1 MASEFKIGRLRYT
14 WKGVWATNTFYNRDA
29 VASYNGK
36 TYVCIVP
43 HTSGDFYDDYEN
55 VEPSGEVKPY
65 WVIMLEGTSWKGEW
79 QPGTAYTLGAIVLYG
94 GSVYKRTV
102 NGPSGLTFNPANW
115 EVYTTV
121 NSTWIG
127 EYEVDTLYK
136 IGDAV
141 KYGGNV
147 YVCTLEHTS
156 PTITTNPTYSN
167 WEFLYVGIEFKG
179 EWDPQ
184 EVAYKIND
192 IVKYGADLWKCNQD
206 HLSELPFDGSNTLGD
221 NSTAWTIWF
230 PGLEFGSTWDSN
242 AIYQPG
248 DTVMYGGYSYISKT
262 VNNQGNTPPVST
274 SGPSADWELLTI
286 GYSLQNTWDN
296 GVLYKIGSVVTRGG
310 FSFTAVQDTQGND
323 PSDTTLTKVY
333 NATGSSGTT
342 IVVDDTT
349 GIVTGMVVT
358 GDGFD
363 LGQTVVDV
371 IDETTLT
378 VSLAPYSTI
387 TNGAFLKFVG
397 IDGTNWALIAPG
409 TRWRNRWE
417 LNGSYIPG
425 DIVVWVNATY
435 RCINT
440 HSAAEPNRPDQ
451 DTEHLYW
458 ILYFKHDQYNVLN
471 IPGDIV
477 VNSEGTNI
485 ALAIGAEGFL
495 LKSVTGVPTWQNV
508 FQTPAVYY
516 VAPSGTD
523 LPGSGTTWDNP
534 YQSIKYACSQVLG
547 GTLNAQAKNVLT
559 ANKAFLVEEVAN
571 WVTVQ
576 SNTNQTPFSSTVPV
590 DSVKTRR
597 DTRYLVDAVIYDLSR
612 GGNSQTIAFA
622 VSFFDK
628 EYSNRFIT
636 TEVAEQVDT
645 FIATLNRLFDLIYD
659 VVNSVAI
666 TPLYQS
672 INNAPAV
679 ISQSLS
685 QPVDNSVIVDIESYQ
700 TIIITALTNE
710 SLRTIPPE
718 NQGLT
723 ATINVKTGAYHEE
736 LPIVVP
742 ANTAINGDELRGV
755 VVYPKNVVNTICT
768 RSTTGSNL
776 FTVKS
781 TEGIDTGTAV
791 QFVSLNPISQTN
803 TVFGGVISGRT
814 YYVVGLPT
822 ATQFAVSETLGGA
835 PVQLANYVSLMRVVG
850 GDALKDMFYM
860 QNGTG
865 MRNMTLAGLLGTL
878 TDPNEYETR
887 RPTGGTFVS
896 LDPGQGPTDT
906 SAWIYRKSPY
916 IQNVTN
922 FGTGCVGLKIDGT
935 LHQGGNKSIVC
946 NDFTQI
952 ISDGIGVY
960 VTGSDSLCEAVS
972 VFAYYCYAGYFAED
986 GGRIRATN
994 GNSSYGTFG
1003 VVAEGFN
1010 ANETPITGS
1019 VDNQYYEATAT
1030 PLSSLG
1036 ANAEILKLQY
1046 SHAGEQYTEPT
1057 TNLLKYSNSFTN
1069 WTSDGNITLV
1079 QSVSSPTGESNGWI
1093 ATGNTSGTNSSYFY
1107 QNITIAPSGASYTSV
1122 AGINESGSGIN
1133 ATFDIRV
1140 SSTAY
1145 IVTVNNGGSGYVATN
1160 QIRILGSTLGGINDV
1175 NDLIITVATL
1185 VNGTEIQ
1192 SITTQGTVPVGS
1204 TQPYICSVFCKK
1216 GTSVT
1221 FDIEANFSGYSA
1233 VTSAVN
1239 FNFNTLTITPSGTLT
1254 GGMTPTTYAAI
1265 PVSGAEGWYRLNFE
1279 FYDTTA
1285 LNTTLQIRI
1294 YPRSKT
1300 GNSGYT
1306 LLYGSQLQLGNH
1318 LGFYLST
1325 TTGQYTAYANYNII
1339 GAGSGVEVVGDEIRS
1354 LSVYQTRLL
1363 EVGGVTGGR
1372 NYLSSSNNAQS
1383 GDTQSI
1389 VIAASDVAGET
1400 EYLGMR
1406 LFVNSGTGAGQY
1418 GYISNFDS
1426 VSKTASI
1433 LADSFDQITVELT
1446 ESVNNTLSLS
1456 AVDDVYSLYVDQPVQ
1471 FVPTTYD
1478 TTISVISQAPLAVS
1492 GTTGGII
1499 NTLTVASTAR
1509 LTLNMPVTFSGVTYG
1524 GVTSNFTYYIL
1535 AIIDS
1540 FTIQVST
1547 TVGGGV
1553 TLLTTA
1559 SAPMT
1564 LNYPSNTSYLNGST
1578 SNMEVNLPIYFTGSA
1593 ISDITTGQTYYIN
1606 EIISN
1611 SQFTISPELITAT
1624 ATNTAE
1630 VSNSITVNDSDNLVS
1645 LTPIIFTG
1653 VAFGGISPDV
1663 KYYIN
1668 HIIDA
1673 SHITLAT
1680 NITTTTARSASATSN
1695 LITVDDTFG
1704 FIVGNPIVFT
1714 GTTVGGLVND
1724 RTYYILY
1731 VNDSLTFSVSAAS
1744 SALTMNVTD
1753 TTASTDLSRPNQL
1766 TAVSTTNLTPL
1777 NPIKFTGTTFG
1788 GVNLGTEYYVCR
1800 VIDSAHFTVSPQI
1813 LTVTA
1818 TETASISNLI
1828 TVGSTAGFVANN
1840 PIIFGGDTFGGII
1853 SGTVYY
1859 ISAVNDEFSLTISAA
1874 PGGSAFTLSPGAG
1887 IVTVRTPSAALE
1899 LTTASGTMVG
1909 TTRYG
1914 GNPVSLTTSVGEC
1927 VARTTNSTVSLTTAT
1942 GTLVGTSTVAKEI
1955 LSADSGA
1962 MIGTFKVPL
1971 IGGITQGTTYYIRT
1985 ITNGSPNTFTIT
1997 DTLGGST
2004 NVPMTDSNG
2013 SMKMGQVGWDHV
2025 NPGTPLVPSFDSTTV
2040 YSIEPRITYSRPPFQ
2055 VSASSTVNQA
2065 PSTDYVSIK
2074 YGNGKFV
2081 GLPNA
2086 DNILAVSLDGSSW
2099 VQQQLPISGT
2109 WADLVYGDNYWI
2121 IISSGGSAIPGSK
2134 VLYSNSNLAT
2144 WKTAY
2149 LPSIGNW
2156 SKVVYGNGKFV
2167 AITND
2172 SSSTAYSSNFGVTW
2186 TSGSGLANTT
2196 WSGLAYGAGIFV
2208 AIATGADTAAYS
2220 TNGITWNSA
2229 VLPRT
2234 TTWSGVAYGNGRFV
2248 AVSSTL
2254 GTAAYSLDGITWYP
2268 STYSIEADHIAYG
2281 NGVFVV
2287 VGQETPTPIT
2297 YISEDGITWISKFSL
2312 INMGPIG
2319 FGWDATDGGIFVT
2332 VAGSQYSNTITAG
2345 SRAKSRPVISA
2356 KAIIE
2361 INEWDPGSN
2370 YITPPSVS
2378 IIDTNATIG
2387 ASVTPLTSSGVLG
2400 NPTFVNRGSGYN
2412 TNTTSIVITG
2422 DGYADNY
2429 QSGLDIIVADL
2440 TRLPAAGDNFAIQ
2453 GNTNIYK
2460 ITSAVALDG
2469 TVAPNVRALIS
2480 ISPEMTVGLSP
2491 AHDSPV
2497 LIRTKYSQARLTN
2510 HDFLNIGY
2518 GNFEESNYPR
2528 LPADTVLS
2536 PQNETVEVNYG
2547 RVFYSSTDQD
2557 GNFRVGELFAVEQA
2571 TGIVTLSA
2579 SQFGLSGL
2587 TELRIGGIAVGG
2599 NAVTITQFSTDS
2611 TFVANSNNVVP
2622 TQKAIKAYLTARLS
2636 QGGSNTFTG
2645 QLIAGTVLIGGPDK
2659 IASTIPNGNEGSRV
2673 RMPNVVNVHAFEGGG
2688 WDGNGMAM
2696 AFFQKSFARDITE

>member
-43 HTSGDFYDDYEN
+43 HTSTDFYANYEN
-55 VEPSGEVKPY
+55 VEESGEIKPY

-79 QPGTAYTLGAIVLYG
+79 QPNTTYTLGAIVLYG
-94 GSVYKRTV
+94 GSVYKRIV
-102 NGPSGLTFNPANW
+102 NGPSGTTFNPASW
-115 EVYTTV
+115 EVYVTV

-127 EYEVDTLYK
+127 DYETNTRYK
-136 IGDAV
+136 VGDAV

-147 YVCTLEHTS
+147 YTCILEHVS
-156 PTITTNPTYSN
+156 PTITTHPTYAK
-167 WEFLYVGIEFKG
+167 WEFLYIGVEFKG
-179 EWDPQ
+179 EWDSN
-184 EVAYKIND
+184 EFAYKIND
-192 IVKYGADLWKCNQD
+192 IVKFGADLWKCNQD

-221 NSTAWTIWF
+221 NSSSWTIWL
-230 PGLEFGSTWDSN
+230 PGLEFGNTWSVN
-242 AIYQPG
+242 TIYQPG
-248 DTVMYGGYSYISKT
+248 DTIMYGGYSYIGKT

-286 GYSLQNTWDN
+286 GYSLQNIWNTSTS
-296 GVLYKIGSVVTRGG
+296 YKIGSVVNRGG
-310 FSFTAVQDTQGND
+310 YSFTAVQDTQGDD
-323 PSDTTLTKVY
+323 PSNAVLTKTY

-342 IVVDDTT
+342 IKVNNTT
-349 GIVTGMVVT
+349 GIVTGMIIT
-358 GDGFD
+358 GDGFE
-363 LGQTVVDV
+363 LGQSVVDV
-371 IDETTLT
+371 INNTTLT

-387 TNGAFLKFVG
+387 SNGTSLKFLAV
-397 IDGTNWALIAPG
+397 DGDNWALIAPG
-409 TRWRNRWE
+409 TRWRNRWS
-417 LNGSYIPG
+417 LNDSYIPG
-425 DIVVWVNATY
+425 DIVVWINGTY
-435 RCINT
+435 RCIQT
-440 HSAAEPNRPDQ
+440 HSASAPARPDN
-451 DTEHLYW
+451 DTTHQYW
-458 ILYFKHDQYNVLN
+458 ILYFQHDQYNVLN
-471 IPGDIV
+471 IPGDVV

-485 ALAIGAEGFL
+485 ALSIGPEGYL
-495 LKSVTGVPTWQNV
+495 LKSVNGVPTWQNV

-516 VAPSGTD
+516 VSPNGTD

-534 YQSIKYACSQVLG
+534 YQSIKYACGQVAA
-547 GTLNAQAKNVLT
+547 GTLNAQAKNILT
-559 ANKAFLVEEVAN
+559 SNKAFLVEEVAN
-571 WVTVQ
+571 WVAVQ
-576 SNTNQTPFSSTVPV
+576 SNQNTAPFSSTVSI

-597 DTRYLVDAVIYDLSR
+597 DSRYLVDAVIYDLSR

-628 EYSNRFIT
+628 EYSNKFIT
-636 TEVAEQVDT
+636 TEVADQIDI
-645 FIATLNRLFDLIYD
+645 FIATLNKLFDLIYN
-659 VVNSVAI
+659 VANSVAI
-666 TPLYQS
+666 SPLYQS
-672 INNAPAV
+672 INNAPGI

-685 QPVDNSVIVDIESYQ
+685 LPVDASVIVDIESYQ
-700 TIIITALTNE
+700 TIIITALTDE
-710 SLRTIPPE
+710 SLKSIPAE

-755 VVYPKNVVNTICT
+755 VVYPKTVVNTICT
-768 RSTTGSNL
+768 RSTTGSNV
-776 FTVKS
+776 FTVKT
-781 TEGIDTGTAV
+781 TEGLETNSAI

-803 TVFGGVISGRT
+803 TVFGGIVSGRT
-814 YYVVGLPT
+814 YYVVGNPT
-822 ATQFAVSETLGGA
+822 PTQFSVSEDPGGS
-835 PVQLANYVSLMRVVG
+835 PVPLSNYVSLMRVVG

-865 MRNMTLAGLLGTL
+865 MRNMTLSGLLGTL
-878 TDPNEYETR
+878 STPNEFTTR
-887 RPTGGTFVS
+887 RPTGGSFVS

-916 IQNVTN
+916 IQNVTT

-935 LHQGGNKSIVC
+935 LHAGGNKSIVC

-952 ISDGIGVY
+952 VSDGIGVY
-960 VTGSDSLCEAVS
+960 VTGPDSLCEAVS

-1003 VVAEGFN
+1003 VVAEGYN
-1010 ANETPITGS
+1010 TTETPITGRI
-1019 VDNQYYEATAT
+1019 DNRYYEATAT

-1046 SHAGEQYTEPT
+1046 SHAGEQYTVPT
-1057 TNLLKYSNSFTN
+1057 TNLLKYSNVFTN
-1069 WTSDGNITLV
+1069 WAGDGNVTLI
-1079 QSVSSPTGESNGWI
+1079 QSIVSPDGESDGWI
-1093 ATGNTSGTNSSYFY
+1093 ATGNTSGSNSSYFY
-1107 QNITIAPSGASYTSV
+1107 QDVTIAPSGASYTAV
-1122 AGINESGSGIN
+1122 GGTNESGSGIN
-1133 ATFDIRV
+1133 ATFNISV

-1160 QIRILGSTLGGINDV
+1160 QIRILGSVLGGINGN
-1175 NDLIITVATL
+1175 NDLVITVATL
-1185 VNGTEIQ
+1185 INGTEIQ
-1192 SITTQGTVPVGS
+1192 SITSTGTVPVGS
-1204 TQPYICSVFCKK
+1204 TQPYVFSMYCKK
-1216 GTSVT
+1216 GTAVT
-1221 FDIEANFSGYSA
+1221 FDVEANFSGYSA
-1233 VTSAVN
+1233 VTSAIS
-1239 FNFNTLTITPSGTLT
+1239 FNFNTLTVTPSGVLT

-1265 PVSGAEGWYRLNFE
+1265 PVSNAAGWYRINFE

-1285 LNTTLQIRI
+1285 LNNQLQIRI

-1318 LGFYLST
+1318 LGFYLAT
-1325 TTGQYTAYANYNII
+1325 KTGQYTAYANYNII

-1354 LSVYQTRLL
+1354 LGVYQTRLL
-1363 EVGGVTGGR
+1363 EVTGVTGGA

-1383 GDTQSI
+1383 GDTSSI
-1389 VIAASDVAGET
+1389 VIAGSDVAGEKA
-1400 EYLGMR
+1400 YLGMR
-1406 LFVNSGTGAGQY
+1406 LFINSGTGAGQY
-1418 GYISNFDS
+1418 GYISNFDT

-1433 LADSFDQITVELT
+1433 LKDTFDQITIEVT
-1446 ESVNNTLSLS
+1446 ESTNDTLSIS
-1456 AVDDVYSLYVDQPVQ
+1456 GVDDVYSLYTNQPIQ

-1478 TTISVISQAPLAVS
+1478 TSVTLVSQASLSVS
-1492 GTTGGII
+1492 ATIGGTI
-1499 NTLTVASTAR
+1499 NTITVASTAR
-1509 LTLNMPVTFSGVTYG
+1509 LSVNMPVTFSGITYG
-1524 GVTSNFTYYIL
+1524 GVTSNFTYYVL
-1535 AIIDS
+1535 TIIDN

-1547 TVGGGV
+1547 TLGGALV
-1553 TLLTTA
+1553 LLT
-1559 SAPMT
+1559 SQQAPMT
-1564 LNYPSNTSYLNGST
+1564 LNYPSNTSYLNGPT
-1578 SNMEVNLPIYFTGSA
+1578 ANMAVNLPIYFTGTA

-1606 EIISN
+1606 EIFSN
-1611 SQFTISPELITAT
+1611 SQFTISAELATPT
-1624 ATNTAE
+1624 ATNTTA
-1630 VSNSITVNDSDNLVS
+1630 VTNSITVDNSDNLVS

-1653 VAFGGISPDV
+1653 TSFGGISSDV

-1673 SHITLAT
+1673 SHITIAT
-1680 NITTTTARSASATSN
+1680 TITTTTARLTATPSN
-1695 LITVDDTFG
+1695 LITVDSTFG
-1704 FIVGNPIVFT
+1704 FIIGNPIIFT
-1714 GTTVGGLVND
+1714 GNTFGGIVND

-1731 VNDSLTFSVSAAS
+1731 VNDSSTFSVSAAS
-1744 SALTMNVTD
+1744 SVLQMNVTN
-1753 TTASTDLSRPNQL
+1753 TTVSTDVTRPNQL
-1766 TAVSTTNLTPL
+1766 TVVSTTNLTPL
-1777 NPIKFTGTTFG
+1777 NPIKFTGTLFG
-1788 GVNLGTEYYVCR
+1788 GVQPDTEYYVCR
-1800 VIDSAHFTVSPQI
+1800 VIDSTHFTISPLI

-1818 TETASISNLI
+1818 TETMDTSNLI
-1828 TVGSTAGFVANN
+1828 TVGDTTGFVPNN
-1840 PIIFGGDTFGGII
+1840 PIIFAGNTFGGIE
-1853 SGTVYY
+1853 SGRVYF
-1859 ISAVNDEFSLTISAA
+1859 ISAVNDQYSLTISAT
-1874 PGGSAFTLSPGAG
+1874 PGGSAVPLTPGTG
-1887 IVTVRTPSAALE
+1887 TVAARTPSAVVP
-1899 LTTASGTMVG
+1899 LTTAAGTMTG

-1914 GNPVSLTTSVGEC
+1914 GNSVNLSASVGEC
-1927 VARTTNSTVSLTTAT
+1927 IVRTTDNSVTLTTAT
-1942 GTLVGTSTVAKEI
+1942 GTLTGTTTVAKEV
-1955 LSADSGA
+1955 LSAEAGV
-1962 MIGTFKVPL
+1962 MTGTFKVPL
-1971 IGGITQGTTYYIRT
+1971 IGGISQGTTYYIRT
-1985 ITNGSPNTFTIT
+1985 ITTGSPNTFTIT
-1997 DTLGGST
+1997 DTLSGST
-2004 NVPMTDSNG
+2004 NVPLTDSNG

-2025 NPGTPLVPSFDSTTV
+2025 NPGTPLVSQFDSTTV
-2040 YSIEPRITYSRPPFQ
+2040 YSIEPRITYTRPPFSAT
-2055 VSASSTVNQA
+2055 VSSLVTQA
-2065 PSTDYVSIK
+2065 PLTNYVSIK

-2081 GLPNA
+2081 ALPNA
-2086 DNILAVSLDGSSW
+2086 DNILAVSSNATSW
-2099 VQQQLPISGT
+2099 SQQQLPISGT
-2109 WADLVYGDNYWI
+2109 WADIVYGDNYWV

-2134 VLYSNSNLAT
+2134 VLYSNSSLVT
-2144 WKTAY
+2144 WKTSY
-2149 LPSIGNW
+2149 LPNIGAW
-2156 SKVVYGNGKFV
+2156 SKLVYGNGKFV
-2167 AITND
+2167 AIKA
-2172 SSSTAYSSNFGVTW
+2172 SSSNTAYSSNFGVTW
-2186 TSGSGLANTT
+2186 TSGTGLANAA
-2196 WSGLAYGAGIFV
+2196 WSSLTYGAGIFV
-2208 AIATGADTAAYS
+2208 AVATGGTVAAYS
-2220 TNGITWNSA
+2220 TDGIAWNSA

-2254 GTAAYSLDGITWYP
+2254 GTAAYSLDGITWYS
-2268 STYSIEADHIAYG
+2268 STYSILANNIAYG
-2281 NGVFVV
+2281 NGVFVA
-2287 VGQETPTPIT
+2287 VGQESPTPIT
-2297 YISEDGITWISKFSL
+2297 YISEDGITWISKSSI

-2319 FGWDATDGGIFVT
+2319 FGWDTTNNGTFVT
-2332 VAGSQYSNTITAG
+2332 VSGNQYSNIIIAG
-2345 SRAKSRPVISA
+2345 SRAKARPIISA
-2356 KAIIE
+2356 KSIIE
-2361 INEWDPGSN
+2361 INEWDPGAN
-2370 YITPPSVS
+2370 YIAPPIIS
-2378 IIDTNATIG
+2378 IVDTNATIG
-2387 ASVTPLTSSGVLG
+2387 ASVNPLISSGVLG

-2412 TNTTSIVITG
+2412 TNTTSIAITG

-2429 QSGLDIIVADL
+2429 QSGLDIIVSEL
-2440 TRLPAAGDNFAIQ
+2440 SRLPAAGDNFAIQ

-2469 TVAPNVRALIS
+2469 TVAPHVRARIS

-2491 AHDSPV
+2491 THNSPV
-2497 LIRTKYSQARLTN
+2497 LVRTKYSQARLTN

-2528 LPADTVLS
+2528 LPTDTVLS

-2611 TFVANSNNVVP
+2611 TFVANSNNIVP

-2659 IASTIPNGNEGSRV
+2659 IASTIPNGNEGSKV